1 MNNLM
6 VTLGIGQD
14 SMSRTFAT
22 LIFGLFFLALA
33 GLIVR
38 FVRILISSNSEVS
51 LDNLEDDGT
60 YGKAFKAYLS
70 NHYVDDKGNTRSLVS
85 FSEYVDTAEVAPVWF
100 PTPRLSTSIPSI
112 LTILGILG
120 TFIVLV
126 DSLGNLNTNAGDM
139 TVQIG
144 KLLTGTK
151 TAYFKSVWG
160 VGCSLIYSFVERIF
174 SDFNQRNVSK
184 VVVCVDAK
192 YPILTSESVSFKL
205 YNETVATKKAII
217 TLTESIRP
225 TTDSD
230 IKDPNTV
237 FGLITG
243 VTTAIDKL
251 ASNFN
256 GFEATMKDVANKG
269 RESQNEAIRELL
281 KDVVEEFRDQMVNG
295 VKEGLQQLT
304 NAMDESSERLNQ
316 FGQTTSDVSD
326 KLNNTVDKLVDIHGE
341 LNRNIDGINESL
353 ESVSETMDAAKG
365 TTDRCLAI
373 LKEMADGTEVNQE
386 AIQQLYMTVRKLEPT
401 IAAVQQCQLRS
412 EENVA
417 KMAQAVREIDETLT
431 GFTDKLDTNLTSF
444 TSEFSG
450 ISDTLTASGQDFAN
464 QVANHVQA
472 YCSAL
477 DTSLSTA
484 VTSLK
489 RGISELEDGI
499 VPGAES
505 LSKSVSTVSQ
515 TVTQLNDALTRL
527 QPSGDKLKQLTEVL
541 AIIQS
546 VELSKD
552 KSSQ

>member
-1 MNNLM
+1 
-6 VTLGIGQD
+6 
-14 SMSRTFAT
+14 
-22 LIFGLFFLALA
+22 
-33 GLIVR
+33 
-38 FVRILISSNSEVS
+38 
-51 LDNLEDDGT
+51 
-60 YGKAFKAYLS
+60 
-70 NHYVDDKGNTRSLVS
+70 
-85 FSEYVDTAEVAPVWF
+85 
-100 PTPRLSTSIPSI
+100 
-112 LTILGILG
+112 
-120 TFIVLV
+120 
-126 DSLGNLNTNAGDM
+126 
-139 TVQIG
+139 
-144 KLLTGTK
+144 
-151 TAYFKSVWG
+151 
-160 VGCSLIYSFVERIF
+160 
-174 SDFNQRNVSK
+174 
-184 VVVCVDAK
+184 
-192 YPILTSESVSFKL
+192 
-205 YNETVATKKAII
+205 
-217 TLTESIRP
+217 
-225 TTDSD
+225 
-230 IKDPNTV
+230 
-237 FGLITG
+237 
-243 VTTAIDKL
+243 
-251 ASNFN
+251 
-256 GFEATMKDVANKG
+256 
-269 RESQNEAIRELL
+269 
-281 KDVVEEFRDQMVNG
+281 
-295 VKEGLQQLT
+295 
-304 NAMDESSERLNQ
+304 
-316 FGQTTSDVSD
+316 
-326 KLNNTVDKLVDIHGE
+326 
-341 LNRNIDGINESL
+341 
-353 ESVSETMDAAKG
+353 
-365 TTDRCLAI
+365 
-373 LKEMADGTEVNQE
+373 
-386 AIQQLYMTVRKLEPT
+386 MTVRKLEPT